1 MGEELQRSED
11 ELVAR
16 ARGGDAAAFCALAAR
31 YERRVYSL
39 ALHFCR
45 DRADAED
52 LSQEVWLRAFRA
64 LRQFRG
70 ESSFYTWLRRIAANA
85 FLNSRASAQRRH
97 DLRPA
102 PATDER
108 RAATAGAAAAGDA
121 AAALDDK
128 LLTGEVWRALGE
140 LPRQQRLVF
149 LLKHQEGMTYEE
161 IARALDCSPG
171 TAKKAVFRAV
181 TRLRSRLCA
190 DTADAADAAV
200 EPTAALAPCPARE
213 GF

>member
-1 MGEELQRSED
+1 MGD
-11 ELVAR
+11 ELPTSEAELIAR

-64 LRQFRG
+64 LAGFRG
-70 ESSFYTWLRRIAANA
+70 DSSFYTWLRRIAANA
-85 FLNSRASAQRRH
+85 FLNSREATQRRNET
-97 DLRPA
+97 RPA
-102 PATDER
+102 HETDDR
-108 RAATAGAAAAGDA
+108 RAVSVGVAAAGDA
-121 AAALDDK
+121 AATLDDQ

-149 LLKHQEGMTYEE
+149 LLKHEEGMTYEE

-181 TRLRSRLCA
+181 TRLRARLCVE
-190 DTADAADAAV
+190 AV
-200 EPTAALAPCPARE
+200 DESVEQTAALAPCPARE